1 MGRLKALSAICTGAC
16 LLPLPVLGDCTL
28 SASPSGC
35 PFQVQAVIQNG
46 CLVSGGTGTPVF
58 GTLDFGT
65 QPSLSTQTVS
75 ASLVSSASWQL
86 NCTPD
91 MSLTMTLDGGQNY
104 NGGRRLART
113 GGGTLLYQLYS
124 DAAWQNAIQQNQ
136 AVTISSTGTGN
147 NITLPVYGRMS
158 LPGNAA
164 PGTYADTVVVTLSW

>member
-1 MGRLKALSAICTGAC
+1 MGRMQAFSAICASAC
-16 LLPLPVLGDCTL
+16 LAPLPVLGNCTL

-65 QPSLSTQTVS
+65 QPTLSTQTVN
-75 ASLVSSASWQL
+75 ATLVSTSSWQL
-86 NCTPD
+86 NCTPN

-104 NGGRRLART
+104 NGGRRLATT

-124 DAAWQNAIQQNQ
+124 DAAWQNVIQQDQ
-136 AVTISSTGTGN
+136 AVVITNIGAGN
-147 NITLPVYGRMS
+147 NINLPVYGRIS

-164 PGTYADTVVVTLSW
+164 PGTYFDTVVVTLSW